1 MKTRYF
7 SPLFLLCLFTA
18 SHAEDT
24 VGYGSTK
31 AAGAYRN
38 NVNAYRVA
46 PLPATDKSYGDQIFA
61 NIDRMGSRASAE
73 TQNKHSGRS
82 KGFVARNVNV
92 IQTTPTLPT
101 GTNTIIS
108 SSAPL
113 EPHKRA
119 ETKPAN
125 NNKAIP
131 SAQSRPGQNNST
143 PSTPEK
149 QNPTEAQ
156 PTRKKEKNPS
166 APNIVSTGQTVQ
178 VSGNSVNVLSPNAQR
193 IETPNGT
200 VTMTPD
206 GYYHIP
212 SVVIQKNGTVI
223 QQH

>member
-1 MKTRYF
+1 MKIRYL

-18 SHAEDT
+18 THAEDT
-24 VGYGSTK
+24 VSYGNTK

-46 PLPATDKSYGDQIFA
+46 SLPATDKSYGDQIFA

-113 EPHKRA
+113 EQQNRT

-125 NNKAIP
+125 NSKAIP

-149 QNPTEAQ
+149 QNPPEAQ
-156 PTRKKEKNPS
+156 PTRKNERNPS
-166 APNIVSTGQTVQ
+166 APNIVSPGQTVQ

-212 SVVIQKNGTVI
+212 SVVIQKDGTVI
-223 QQH
+223 HQH